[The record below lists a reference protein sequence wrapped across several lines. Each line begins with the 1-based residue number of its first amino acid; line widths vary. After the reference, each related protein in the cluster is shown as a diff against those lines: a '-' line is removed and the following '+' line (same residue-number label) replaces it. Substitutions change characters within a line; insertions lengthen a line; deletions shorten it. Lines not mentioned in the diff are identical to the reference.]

1 MQGKAMQT
9 RDLRLTP
16 WQLILTIA
24 IIQFAVAFLTDP
36 MIFTFDES
44 IWQYIGRN
52 WIRNGMVPFSGG
64 VDNKSPLIFLVFGI
78 SDRLF
83 GVSYWFPRLFG
94 IAVQSAGIFYLF
106 RIAART
112 IGHKAGLFAISL
124 YGLSLL
130 WRSTGGKYVSYTET
144 YAMTFVIISIYYG
157 MVCAGNRSAFIG
169 GLFAGL
175 GFGFRITAAMGI
187 LPVILFIFRK
197 SKRSGFSFLL
207 GTAVS
212 MGSLILLA
220 VLGGIGIHDL
230 LFYGVIDNFGSGSA
244 TDHTLAWKVQRFAD
258 GFFYS
263 EIILFYPVVFC
274 YVILVR
280 KADFLM
286 TWLIS
291 EILGIMI
298 LGMYDRS
305 HYKSLLPAL
314 SLMGAYVIN
323 YLMENHHTP
332 PKMILLGIWIIF
344 FPKTMEPLFAL
355 KKIFISKIGRQ
366 NQNSQSLAF
375 DEDYSKRTVGL
386 WIRSNTLPGEK
397 VYVAGYGAQIQLYS
411 ERVSPS
417 IYFNITQ
424 TATAKKRLFRDLL
437 SNKAD
442 MLVIPAFEKYSGL
455 VDADVREFIS
465 QLAMKNYRLDT
476 CIASYNIFK
485 YNENIRP

>member
-1 MQGKAMQT
+1 MQT
-9 RDLRLTP
+9 KDLRVTP
-16 WQLILTIA
+16 LQLILTIA
-24 IIQFAVAFLTDP
+24 IIQFAIAFLTDP

-64 VDNKSPLIFLVFGI
+64 VDNKSPLIFLIFGF
-78 SDRLF
+78 SDRFF

-94 IAVQSAGIFYLF
+94 IVVQSAGIFYLF
-106 RIAART
+106 KIAERT
-112 IGHKAGLFAISL
+112 ISQKAGLYAISL

-175 GFGFRITAAMGI
+175 GFGFRVTAAMGI

-197 SKRSGFSFLL
+197 SRRSGFFFLL

-212 MGSLILLA
+212 VGSLILLA
-220 VLGGIGIHDL
+220 VLVGIGIHDL

-244 TDHTLAWKVQRFAD
+244 TDHALAWKVQRFAD

-280 KADFLM
+280 KTDFLK

-314 SLMGAYVIN
+314 SLMGAYVIH
-323 YLMENHHTP
+323 YLVENQQAP
-332 PKMILLGIWIIF
+332 PKMILLGIWVIF
-344 FPKTMEPLFAL
+344 FPKTFEPLFAL
-355 KKIFISKIGRQ
+355 KKILISKTGQQ
-366 NQNSQSLAF
+366 NQNSRNTGF
-375 DEDYSKRTVGL
+375 EDEYSKKTVGL

-424 TATAKKRLFRDLL
+424 TAFAKKRLFRDLIT
-437 SNKAD
+437 NKAD

-455 VDADVREFIS
+455 VDADVRQFIN
-465 QLAMKNYRLDT
+465 QLAVESYRLDT

-485 YNENIRP
+485 YNGGFRP